1 MFKSLNIS
9 LFECLQNLQKF
20 VIHTRILY
28 RRFSRKIRQET
39 RSAFILICKGSG
51 NQIGDHWEISNGKP
65 NLSGN
70 FTRLPERVVSGG
82 LATAISS
89 SSSNICEEELDVPV
103 ESVSTYAG
111 LMRSRLTV
119 LRLPAVFQ
127 NEGFFVTVKDSV
139 RTIIRWL

>member
-9 LFECLQNLQKF
+9 LFECLRNLQKF
-20 VIHTRILY
+20 VIHTRIPY
-28 RRFSRKIRQET
+28 RRFIRKIRQET

-82 LATAISS
+82 FATAISS
-89 SSSNICEEELDVPV
+89 SSGGVCEEELDGPV

-119 LRLPAVFQ
+119 LRLPAISKTKVF
-127 NEGFFVTVKDSV
+127 SLRS
-139 RTIIRWL
+139 RTL